1 MKTHLPVIQALC
13 LAVGLALAGPA
24 FAVELDF
31 SGSNIYMKFLDGN
44 HRMVSNFGGFDSGS
58 IDTASGS
65 DQGQFSE
72 LELRITARVSR
83 QVEGGARI
91 LSRSSGSYWSEFGGF
106 ANEDVPIKAKNMKL
120 RGAYISL
127 TPGYFWL
134 DQALL
139 GSSDWGMFDPFTVGK
154 MRYIDRDNFNGVYF
168 RGPLGLAG
176 SSYDIA
182 WISLAQYLG
191 PNFSTSDDASF
202 TGLRQNDGTF
212 IGQFKVPLAGVR
224 LAASLQQTADRERTA
239 DTNLFDGQDTF
250 TRFRNQVRSL
260 RAEGSV
266 LDGLD
271 LRGAVYSSTYYVNT
285 TVQTFSNLLGDDYN
299 DTAYLLTADWSQ
311 TPLPGFGI
319 ALQYFDIGAG
329 YVSALGARR
338 ESDVLLTEGSE
349 AAWFRWGDHKYIGGL
364 ANEMQQ
370 VPVIIND
377 NAFTDFD
384 EPGAE
389 SAIGW
394 KGLTALLKYEV
405 ANTPMSLE
413 ATRIDYNQNW
423 QNWGGDQAVFNV
435 QAFADA
441 TGPGF
446 KEDTDRK
453 TDVFAVKVSHVF
465 PVFGGLDTGLK
476 WKRVGDEDSADAAT
490 AADDRETTDN
500 GYAVSVGNQLFADLY
515 GSLSYGWY
523 TRDISLGPSD
533 FDNEKGIFSVRFA
546 YNLTGLELGSLAQW
560 VNGRGDPQQ
569 TGTEMSLDQYRLK
582 AFAKVIF

>member
-1 MKTHLPVIQALC
+1 MKTRHLIQALC
-13 LAVGLALAGPA
+13 LAGGLALAGPV

-31 SGSNIYMKFLDGN
+31 SGSNIYMKFLDGS
-44 HRMVSNFGGFDSGS
+44 HRLVSGGS
-58 IDTASGS
+58 IDTASGA

-83 QVEGGARI
+83 QVEGGARV

-106 ANEDVPIKAKNMKL
+106 ADENTPIKAKNMKL

-127 TPGYFWL
+127 TPGYVWL

-176 SSYDIA
+176 SSYDLA

-191 PNFSTSDDASF
+191 PNFSTG
-202 TGLRQNDGTF
+202 TLQKNDGTV
-212 IGQFKVPLAGVR
+212 IGQFKVPVAGVR
-224 LAASLQQTADRERTA
+224 LAASLQQTADRERTPA
-239 DTNLFDGQDTF
+239 DTNTFDGQDTF

-260 RAEGSV
+260 RAEGSP
-266 LDGLD
+266 LEGLD
-271 LRGAVYSSTYYVNT
+271 LRGAAYSSSYYVND
-285 TVQTFSNLLGDDYN
+285 TVATFSNLLGDDYN

-319 ALQYFDIGAG
+319 ALQYFNIGAG

-349 AAWFRWGDHKYIGGL
+349 AAWFGWGDPKYNGGL
-364 ANEMQQ
+364 ANDMQQ
-370 VPVIIND
+370 VPVTIRDND
-377 NAFTDFD
+377 FTDFD

-394 KGLTALLKYEV
+394 KGYTALAKYEV
-405 ANTPMSLE
+405 ANTPISFE
-413 ATRIDYNQNW
+413 ATWIDYNQNW
-423 QNWGGDQAVFNV
+423 QNWGGEQAVFDVIN
-435 QAFADA
+435 FGGP

-446 KEDTDRK
+446 KEDTDRT
-453 TDVFAVKVSHVF
+453 TDIFVIKVSHVF
-465 PVFGGLDTGLK
+465 PVLGGLDTGLK
-476 WKRVGDEDSADAAT
+476 WKRVGDEDGADSAVAT
-490 AADDRETTDN
+490 DDRETTDN
-500 GYAVSVGNQLFADLY
+500 GYAASVGNQLFTDLY
-515 GSLSYGWY
+515 GSVSYGWY
-523 TRDISLGPSD
+523 TRDVTIGPSD
-533 FDNEKGIFSVRFA
+533 FDNETGIFSLRFA
-546 YNLTGLELGSLAQW
+546 YNLTGLEIGTLAQW
-560 VNGRGDPQQ
+560 VNGRGDPLQS
-569 TGTEMSLDQYRLK
+569 GTEMSVDQYRLK

>member
-1 MKTHLPVIQALC
+1 MVQALC
-13 LAVGLALAGPA
+13 LAGGLALASPA
-24 FAVELDF
+24 LAVELDF
-31 SGSNIYMKFLDGN
+31 SGSNIYMKFLDGS
-44 HRMVSNFGGFDSGS
+44 HRLVSGGS
-58 IDTASGS
+58 IDTASGA

-83 QVEGGARI
+83 QIEGGARI

-106 ANEDVPIKAKNMKL
+106 ADENTPIKAKNMKL
-120 RGAYISL
+120 RGAYINL

-154 MRYIDRDNFNGVYF
+154 MRYIDRDNFNGLYF

-176 SSYDIA
+176 SSYELA

-191 PNFSTSDDASF
+191 PNFST
-202 TGLRQNDGTF
+202 GNLQKNDGTV

-239 DTNLFDGQDTF
+239 DANLFDGQDTF

-260 RAEGSV
+260 RAEGSP

-271 LRGAVYSSTYYVNT
+271 LRGAAYYSSYYVND
-285 TVQTFSNLLGDDYN
+285 TVATFSNLLGDDYN
-299 DTAYLLTADWSQ
+299 DTAYLLTGDWSQ

-319 ALQYFDIGAG
+319 VLQYFNIGAG

-349 AAWFRWGDHKYIGGL
+349 AAWFGWGDPKYIGGL

-370 VPVIIND
+370 VPVTIRDND
-377 NAFTDFD
+377 FADFD

-394 KGLTALLKYEV
+394 KGYTALLKYEV
-405 ANTPMSLE
+405 ANTPISFE
-413 ATRIDYNQNW
+413 ATWIDYNQNW
-423 QNWGGDQAVFNV
+423 QNWGGEQAVFDVIN
-435 QAFADA
+435 FGGA

-446 KEDTDRK
+446 KEDTDRT
-453 TDVFAVKVSHVF
+453 TDIFVVKLSHVF

-476 WKRVGDEDSADAAT
+476 WKRVGDEDTADAT
-490 AADDRETTDN
+490 TSADDRETTDN

-515 GSLSYGWY
+515 GSLGYGWY

-546 YNLTGLELGSLAQW
+546 YNLTGLELGTLAQW
-560 VNGRGDPQQ
+560 INGRGDPQQ